1 MDDVDGHPMLA
12 AEQHSRVLIDCQL
25 AGWLVQHRRQL
36 NLFAGDGV
44 AVRETIMA
52 PGHGRADYLLYVG
65 KRAVGVIEAEPMGT
79 PLSGVE
85 WQSAKYAQ
93 GLPAEVRRRAL
104 TVDGQLPFVLR

>member
-1 MDDVDGHPMLA
+1 MLA